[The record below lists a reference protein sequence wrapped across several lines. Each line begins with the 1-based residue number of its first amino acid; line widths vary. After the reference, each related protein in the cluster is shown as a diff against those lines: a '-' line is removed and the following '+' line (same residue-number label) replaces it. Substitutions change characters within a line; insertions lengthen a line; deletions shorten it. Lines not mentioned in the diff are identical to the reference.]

1 MVVLKCL
8 QGTYL
13 KLVIYVI
20 WIVFLIFV
28 FVSFQVIFSFSLKM
42 FNYQI
47 IFLNIKL
54 QKEKNAWEI
63 NNRAKAGETSQKF
76 AI

>member
-63 NNRAKAGETSQKF
+63 NNRAKAGEPSQKF

>member
-1 MVVLKCL
+1 
-8 QGTYL
+8 
-13 KLVIYVI
+13 
-20 WIVFLIFV
+20 
-28 FVSFQVIFSFSLKM
+28 M

-63 NNRAKAGETSQKF
+63 NNRAKAGEPSQKF